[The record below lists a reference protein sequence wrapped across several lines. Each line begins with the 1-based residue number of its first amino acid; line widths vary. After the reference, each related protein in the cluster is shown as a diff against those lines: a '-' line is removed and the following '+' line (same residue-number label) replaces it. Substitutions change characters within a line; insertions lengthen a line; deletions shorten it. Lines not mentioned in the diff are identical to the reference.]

1 MQKDQLKQQIAEL
14 SAQLAKME
22 QNEEEHKIKKA
33 NEQIAE
39 ILAKVDA
46 MLTEAAKLADDA
58 GITFHWA
65 GPTYGMGGWYE
76 SNEWQSSNS
85 SC

>member
-1 MQKDQLKQQIAEL
+1 MTEAELKKQIAEL
-14 SAQLAKME
+14 TEQLAVLQSKE
-22 QNEEEHKIKKA
+22 VELKERKA
-33 NEQIAE
+33 NERIAE
-39 ILAKVDA
+39 ILAQVEA
-46 MLTEAAKLADDA
+46 LLAEAAKVADDA
-58 GITFHWA
+58 GVTFYWD